1 MSVHLHSFFRS
12 SASWRVRIALALKG
26 IDFTQSTYRL
36 RAGEQRSDAF
46 LKINPQGLVPALE
59 IDGLVLTQ
67 SLAIIEYLDDTIPT
81 PPLCGTTAL
90 ERARIRAFAMAIA
103 CETHP
108 LQNLKVL
115 NKVEAITS
123 SESAAQDWA
132 KAVNYEGLAACAAL
146 LPGENT
152 PFCFGDKPTLAD
164 ICLVPQLANARRFGV
179 PIEWRRLGEIESNCT
194 ALPAFVDTAP
204 ENQPD
209 APTA

>member
-1 MSVHLHSFFRS
+1 MSVHLHGFFRS

-26 IDFTQSTYRL
+26 IEFTQSTYRL

-46 LKINPQGLVPALE
+46 LNINPQGLVPALD
-59 IDGLVLTQ
+59 IDGVVLTQ
-67 SLAIIEYLDDTIPT
+67 SLAIIEYLEETIPT
-81 PPLCGTTAL
+81 PPLCGTTQL

-115 NKVEAITS
+115 NKIEALTG

-132 KAVNYEGLAACAAL
+132 KAVNYEGLAACAGL
-146 LPGENT
+146 LPDGNT
-152 PFCFGDKPTLAD
+152 PFCFGEKPTLAD

-179 PIEWRRLGEIESNCT
+179 PIEWRRLAEIESNCT
-194 ALPAFVDTAP
+194 KHPAFVATAP

-209 APTA
+209 APAA